1 MSGEIGF
8 IKEISI
14 FLVLS
19 IGLSVVSRGWLP
31 RCVCPNVDI
40 FVSTVDIFYRCRQ
53 GMADKRTEYKRVHQ
67 HFYREMKR
75 TEEATFIE
83 QFDELVGTTKEVKA
97 MVVANGG
104 NGEKIQFAGRQK
116 LFFEDKPTR
125 IAQRAQFEVDSKTF
139 QMKYIAN
146 EISVIVQC
154 NPLDN
159 DIDKIF
165 SMTSIS
171 DVVAM
176 EKKFVLLS
184 LASVK
189 QKDLLVADEERKV
202 LNLIK

>member
-1 MSGEIGF
+1 
-8 IKEISI
+8 
-14 FLVLS
+14 
-19 IGLSVVSRGWLP
+19 
-31 RCVCPNVDI
+31 
-40 FVSTVDIFYRCRQ
+40 
-53 GMADKRTEYKRVHQ
+53 
-67 HFYREMKR
+67 MKR

-139 QMKYIAN
+139 QMKNIAN

-165 SMTSIS
+165 SVTSVS
-171 DVVAM
+171 DVAAM
-176 EKKFVLLS
+176 EKKFVLLA
-184 LASVK
+184 LASGK
-189 QKDLLVADEERKV
+189 QKDLLVADEERKI